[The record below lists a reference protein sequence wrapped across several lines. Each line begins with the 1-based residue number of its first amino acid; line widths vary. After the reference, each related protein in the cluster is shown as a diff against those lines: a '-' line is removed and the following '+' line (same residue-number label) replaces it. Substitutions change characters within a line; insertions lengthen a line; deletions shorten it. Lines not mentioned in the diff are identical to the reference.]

1 MRMKRIFRTLCG
13 LVLASVALS
22 SCLGDDDDKQTTT
35 YSDVAITQFTLGS
48 LNRYT
53 TTKSAAT
60 GNDTVVKTV
69 VTGSN
74 YKMTIDQLGRRI
86 FNQQKLPMG
95 TDVKHVVCTIATKNG
110 GAVALKSTTSDEM
123 QWFNA
128 SDSID
133 FSEPRTFRVYSI
145 DGTATRDYTVT
156 LTASDNEGLDF
167 SWQRVGT
174 VGAATEGQHLVAL
187 GDTVRMVD
195 RSIITRGSQAFR
207 IGSLGTVE
215 TSENLVDWSM
225 EDGITYEDADLG
237 RLIGASTAEL
247 YALSTDGRLMVSR
260 HRSGATWSEEQLDD
274 AMTLLPDEDIAMV
287 SWPYG
292 PVDDTDYVLMA
303 GTNTR
308 LAGSEAGYACLW
320 RKLSS
325 HSAEAEV
332 GQWVYMPLDDTNH
345 FQLPALSHLTM
356 TCYEGVV
363 LAVGAD
369 MVMRQSRDQ
378 GITWPVSATYALP
391 TALQAAWVSM
401 ATDAQGRLWLLTD
414 TGELWQG
421 ARR

>member
-1 MRMKRIFRTLCG
+1 MFRTLCG

-22 SCLGDDDDKQTTT
+22 SCLGDDDDQQTTT

-53 TTKSAAT
+53 TVKSAAT
-60 GNDTVVKTV
+60 GNDSVVKTV

-74 YKMTIDQLGRRI
+74 YKMTIDQLGHRI

-110 GAVALKSTTSDEM
+110 GAVALKSATSDEM
-123 QWFNA
+123 QWMNA

-133 FSEPRTFRVYSI
+133 FSEPRTLRVYSV

-174 VGAATEGQHLVAL
+174 VATATEGQHLVAL
-187 GDTVRMVD
+187 GDTVRMAD
-195 RSIITRGSQAFR
+195 QGIITRGTQAFR
-207 IGSLGTVE
+207 IGSQGTIE
-215 TSENLVDWSM
+215 TSEDLVNWSAA
-225 EDGITYEDADLG
+225 EGITADGASLS

-247 YALSTDGRLMVSR
+247 YALSTDGRLMVAR
-260 HRSGATWSEEQLDD
+260 HNAGATWSEELLDD
-274 AMTLLPDEDIAMV
+274 AATLLPDEDIAMV

-308 LAGSEAGYACLW
+308 LAGDEAAYACLW

-325 HSAEAEV
+325 HRDGADA

-345 FQLPALSHLTM
+345 RQLPALSHLSM
-356 TCYEGVV
+356 TCYEDVV
-363 LAVGAD
+363 LAVGED
-369 MVMRQSRDQ
+369 IVMRQSRDQ

-391 TALQAAWVSM
+391 SDLQAAWVSL
-401 ATDAQGRLWLLTD
+401 ATDALGRLWLLTD